1 MKNKI
6 AIVAGEPFSVNS
18 EIIAKSHS
26 IFWNGPLGL
35 LEKNP
40 YDNGTK
46 EIAKIIANSDIYSIV
61 GGGDTIP
68 IIEHMN
74 LEDKFTNLSTGGGSL
89 LKYIEGDELPI
100 LKKLEFY

>member
-1 MKNKI
+1 MKKI
-6 AIVAGEPFSVNS
+6 LLLTGDPNSVNS